1 MKQLIIISLTAF
13 LLGCNSTKQTSTATL
28 DSRCFQV
35 PDAGM
40 CRAAKP
46 RYYYDPTEKKCKQF
60 IWGGCQGVVPFI
72 TLDECKKACGCDSI
86 EQRQRNKE

>member
-1 MKQLIIISLTAF
+1 MKQLIYISLTAF
-13 LLGCNSTKQTSTATL
+13 LIGCNCTKKASNTAL
-28 DSRCFQV
+28 DARCLQK

-46 RYYYDPTEKKCKQF
+46 RYYYDPTEKKCKEF

-72 TLDECKKACGCDSI
+72 TLEECRKVCGCDRT
-86 EQRQRNKE
+86 EQRTKTKE